1 MAQPPVTNC
10 YHQDAVQTCNDTCRW
25 PWQKSCFLF
34 ELFDNLAWNFFSRC
48 DVPLFQ
54 ILYNAH
60 IGIGIYYCHPW
71 LPQGNF
77 FILCGWRHWST
88 CRAIAETGGPH
99 IRHVFPFSSDETLLE
114 RESVWSVLPQKS
126 GVYHDVPLKR
136 SREPGDTH
144 RDSEYR
150 SSGLFPWKNSMR
162 CRMKRLET
170 AWASEAQGR
179 TGRME
184 RIENQHPTV
193 DFHGGSETRSRY
205 QRLCWTHI
213 CTYTHIHIYIYIY
226 TCTIYIYIYTI
237 YIYITILY
245 I

>member
-1 MAQPPVTNC
+1 MA
-10 YHQDAVQTCNDTCRW
+10 
-25 PWQKSCFLF
+25 KIMLSF
-34 ELFDNLAWNFFSRC
+34 ELFDNLAWNFLSRC

-184 RIENQHPTV
+184 RIENQQP
-193 DFHGGSETRSRY
+193 
-205 QRLCWTHI
+205 WTFMEALKQDRATKDCVGH
-213 CTYTHIHIYIYIY
+213 TYVHIHIYIYIY
-226 TCTIYIYIYTI
+226 IYMYNVYIYIYIQYT
-237 YIYITILY
+237 YT
-245 I
+245 